1 MPVYSHSR
9 LSSFEKCP
17 LQYRY
22 RYIERIQRDTQSI
35 ETFMGSRVH
44 EVLERLYRD
53 LLALK
58 TPGLEDLVALYHRSW
73 KSRYSGNVRIVKEE
87 YSADHYRG
95 IGERCVTSYYRRHEP
110 FAGAATLGL
119 EERVTLDLDAA
130 QRGRYQLQGYV
141 DRLARADDGA
151 FEIHDYKTSSSLPAD
166 AELKRDRQ
174 LALYQMAVQS
184 RYPEAQRVRLV
195 WHYLAHDRTLT
206 SERTPEE
213 LERHRRQ
220 TIGVIRTIEAT
231 REFPPHESALCR
243 WCEYR
248 DICPAQRHLVQA
260 EAAARAAAGSAAATP
275 AATPPAATPPAG
287 APPAVTRPA
296 AAPPPA
302 PADRLAGLRD
312 RRRRLLLEA
321 ARIGKELARVDR
333 EIAAVEEA
341 AAEPAGAEKAGGEHA
356 GGEPAAPER
365 SSPQAGLFEPFSG
378 RRPAP
383 PAG

>member
-1 MPVYSHSR
+1 VPVYSHSR

-58 TPGLEDLVALYHRSW
+58 TARLDDLVALYHRNWEGRFSA
-73 KSRYSGNVRIVKEE
+73 NVRIVKEE
-87 YSADHYRG
+87 YDADHYRR
-95 IGERCVTSYYRRHEP
+95 IGERCLTSYYRRHEP
-110 FAGAATLGL
+110 FAGGATLGL
-119 EERVTLDLDAA
+119 EERVSLDLDAT

-174 LALYQMAVQS
+174 LTLYQMAVQS

-206 SERTPEE
+206 SERTPED
-213 LERHRRQ
+213 LEQHRRQ

-231 REFPPHESALCR
+231 REFPPRESALCR

-248 DICPAQRHLVQA
+248 DICPAQKHLVEA
-260 EAAARAAAGSAAATP
+260 EAAAKAAKKAAAG
-275 AATPPAATPPAG
+275 
-287 APPAVTRPA
+287 RA
-296 AAPPPA
+296 AAPPTTPPA
-302 PADRLAGLRD
+302 PTLTAVSPPADRLAGLRE
-312 RRRRLLLEA
+312 RRRRLLLEG
-321 ARIGKELARVDR
+321 ARIEKELARVDR
-333 EIAAVEEA
+333 EIAAFEQ
-341 AAEPAGAEKAGGEHA
+341 AGGEGT
-356 GGEPAAPER
+356 GGETAGRGQAAAPEP
-365 SSPQAGLFEPFSG
+365 SSPQAGLFGPFSG